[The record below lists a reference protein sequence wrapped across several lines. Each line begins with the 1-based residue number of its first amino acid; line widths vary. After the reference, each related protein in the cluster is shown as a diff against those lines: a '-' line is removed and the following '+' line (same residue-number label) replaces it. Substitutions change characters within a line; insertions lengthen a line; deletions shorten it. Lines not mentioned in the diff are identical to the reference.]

1 MYCCFDSGARKSESA
16 ITIRNPFGSYMPV
29 IENNSTGG
37 ITMVLAIDVIYLI
50 TLGPE
55 IMINVSI
62 LDFFITHAGLL
73 NRKDHTDQACIS
85 I

>member
-16 ITIRNPFGSYMPV
+16 ITIRNPSGRYIPI

-55 IMINVSI
+55 IMTNVSI
-62 LDFFITHAGLL
+62 LDIFYYPGWFT
-73 NRKDHTDQACIS
+73 Q
-85 I
+85 